1 MSDENEKLS
10 EHEESTSIWQYGK
23 DIGHLASSTG
33 SMSQVR
39 KDIIKFALG
48 FEIKDIRTY
57 AGYKGDLLVE
67 IMATDPE
74 VVETIKKW
82 AENLGM
88 ETALKENRMTMIYE
102 LFCITP
108 DEDVYELIQPE

>member
-1 MSDENEKLS
+1 MSDVNEELPD
-10 EHEESTSIWQYGK
+10 EEQGGSVWQYGK
-23 DIGHLASSTG
+23 DIGHLASSD
-33 SMSQVR
+33 SNMSQVR

-67 IMATDPE
+67 VMATDPK
-74 VVETIKKW
+74 VIQTIKDW

-88 ETALKENRMTMIYE
+88 ETAVKENRMTMIYE

-108 DEDVYELIQPE
+108 DEEVYDLLPPE

>member
-1 MSDENEKLS
+1 MSDENEELS
-10 EHEESTSIWQYGK
+10 DQEKGGSVWQYGK
-23 DIGHLASSTG
+23 DIGHLASSTT

-67 IMATDPE
+67 IMATDPK
-74 VVETIKKW
+74 VIQTIKEW

-108 DEDVYELIQPE
+108 DEEVYGLVEPE

>member
-1 MSDENEKLS
+1 MLSFHTNIHNRNCQEN
-10 EHEESTSIWQYGK
+10 QPG
-23 DIGHLASSTG
+23 
-33 SMSQVR
+33 
-39 KDIIKFALG
+39 G

-67 IMATDPE
+67 VMATDPK
-74 VVETIKKW
+74 VIQTIKDW

-88 ETALKENRMTMIYE
+88 ETAVKENRMTMIYE

-108 DEDVYELIQPE
+108 DEEVYDLIAPE